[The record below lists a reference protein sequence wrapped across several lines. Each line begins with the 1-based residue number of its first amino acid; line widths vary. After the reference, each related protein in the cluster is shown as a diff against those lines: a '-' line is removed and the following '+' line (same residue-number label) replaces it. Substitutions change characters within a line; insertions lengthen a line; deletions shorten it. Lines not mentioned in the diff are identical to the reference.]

1 MKITSLFATFI
12 FSVTAFA
19 GLGEDFE
26 QIKDLGRN
34 LEPIGAIC
42 EEIAQLCFAEK
53 YPTPNYKV
61 ITGVEYADKDG
72 TLGELDLVV
81 INNETQVAEILG
93 EVKCWK
99 SPKSGLKKAKD
110 QRQRFLTNVKSS
122 KALEFKWLSDPKMKL
137 TKTQFNKVK
146 EFYFIAQSGT
156 LNDGFDFELP
166 YSLNELMQLREDIL
180 RCQDAGNCKKPVR
193 P

>member
-42 EEIAQLCFAEK
+42 EEIAQLRFAEK